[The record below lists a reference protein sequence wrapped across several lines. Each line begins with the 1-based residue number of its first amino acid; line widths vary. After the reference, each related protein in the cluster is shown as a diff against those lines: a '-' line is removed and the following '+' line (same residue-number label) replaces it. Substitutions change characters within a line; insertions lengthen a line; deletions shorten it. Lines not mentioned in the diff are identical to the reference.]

1 MKKILTLTVGL
12 MIVASAAMAQSGL
25 NLYSGDCSGSG
36 STVRGITT
44 TCTSNT
50 GQAMNLV
57 ASVVIPET
65 FSMGDFVGAATIIDL
80 QSAAATLPDW
90 WRGETGGCRAGA
102 ISVVQDGTVS
112 PSCSTIWDGHPDIL
126 PVFAVMPFVGG
137 ANRVRFNAGCATAT
151 PYQVVGDGVTELGVL
166 KLTVT
171 KAKTAGATGCAGC
184 TTGACIVLNE
194 INLQSATPGAPFYR
208 ITNPVGPDSNAMTFQ
223 AGAPTCGGST
233 PTSNRT
239 WGSVKAL
246 YR

>member
-12 MIVASAAMAQSGL
+12 MIVASASMAQSGL
-25 NLYSGDCSGSG
+25 NLYSADCSAG
-36 STVRGITT
+36 STVQAVTNA
-44 TCTSNT
+44 CTSNT

-57 ASVVIPET
+57 ASCVMPV
-65 FSMGDFVGAATIIDL
+65 FSMNDFVGAATIIDL
-80 QSAAATLPDW
+80 QSAAAALPDW
-90 WRGETGGCRAGA
+90 WRADAAGCRSGA
-102 ISVVQDGTVS
+102 VTVLQDATVS
-112 PSCSTIWDGHPDIL
+112 PNCITIWDGQAQIL
-126 PVFAVMPFVGG
+126 PVFAAQPFVGG
-137 ANRVRFNAGCATAT
+137 ANRIRFNAGAAVPT
-151 PYQVVGDGVTELGVL
+151 PYLLEADGATELGVL

-171 KAKTAGATGCAGC
+171 RTKSTGATLCAGC

-194 INLQSATPGAPFYR
+194 INFQSATPGAPFFR
-208 ITNPVGPDSNAMTFQ
+208 VTNPASPNSNAVTYQ